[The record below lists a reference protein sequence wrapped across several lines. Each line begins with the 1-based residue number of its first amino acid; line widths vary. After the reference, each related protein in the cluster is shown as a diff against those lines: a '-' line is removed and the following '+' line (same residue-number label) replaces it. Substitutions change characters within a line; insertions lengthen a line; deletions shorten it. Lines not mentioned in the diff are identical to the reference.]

1 MVKIE
6 PVNGQ
11 SMPIAEKAGGG
22 TPGDYRRV
30 LPGKNDP
37 VMISEEGKKK
47 HISGRLRARIADES
61 ATEGRLKRK
70 G

>member
-11 SMPIAEKAGGG
+11 SMPLAEKIGGG
-22 TPGDYRRV
+22 NPGNHRRAV
-30 LPGKNDP
+30 PGKDDP

-47 HISGRLRARIADES
+47 HISGRLRARISDES
-61 ATEGRLKRK
+61 ALKWRLKGK